1 MLALYH
7 HGNSACSAKVRLVL
21 AEKGLEWTSHYID
34 IFKGEQFE
42 PGYARLNPKRV
53 VPTLVHNGGVVRE
66 SSVICEYIDET
77 FPEPSLVPVD
87 ALARAGMRVW
97 TKAVD
102 EEIHPATRV
111 VTFAASH
118 RYTMLEKSPDEMAAL
133 LDAIPDSARREAK
146 RQSIELGFEFD
157 EARRGLKL
165 FEKTVGQMEETLSE
179 TEWLAGDAFTLADA
193 ALAIYINRLEV
204 LSMAGMWEA
213 GRRPRVANWWARI
226 KFRQSFRPAVIDW
239 VPDDLATA
247 LRDNGARS
255 WPQVK
260 QILEGS

>member
-1 MLALYH
+1 MALVRRTRPLVTFTISVEARAML
-7 HGNSACSAKVRLVL
+7 VEL
-21 AEKGLEWTSHYID
+21 AELQGATKSALI
-34 IFKGEQFE
+34 EQ
-42 PGYARLNPKRV
+42 L
-53 VPTLVHNGGVVRE
+53 
-66 SSVICEYIDET
+66 I
-77 FPEPSLVPVD
+77 
-87 ALARAGMRVW
+87 
-97 TKAVD
+97 
-102 EEIHPATRV
+102 
-111 VTFAASH
+111 
-118 RYTMLEKSPDEMAAL
+118 
-133 LDAIPDSARREAK
+133 RREAK